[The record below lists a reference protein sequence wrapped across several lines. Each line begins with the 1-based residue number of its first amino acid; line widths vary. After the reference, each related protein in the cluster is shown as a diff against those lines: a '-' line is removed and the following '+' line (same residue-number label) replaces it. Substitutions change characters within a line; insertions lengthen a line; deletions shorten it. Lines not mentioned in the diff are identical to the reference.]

1 MRLFGMED
9 PQLRA
14 QLTTLMVA
22 VVTVPAF
29 WEFIKWLF
37 STLFTLFTGR
47 KRATTED
54 ISNSVKQLMTESSE
68 MRADIRAI
76 KEEARVHNEE
86 NLEERAK
93 SNRSKILRFDDE
105 LRIGIRHSYEYFED
119 ILRTV
124 KEYEDYCETHPKF
137 KNRQAASAIK
147 HIQEAYDEAHEN
159 NTFI

>member
-1 MRLFGMED
+1 MED

-29 WEFIKWLF
+29 WELVKWIL

-54 ISNSVKQLMTESSE
+54 ISNSVKLLMTESSE

-105 LRIGIRHSYEYFED
+105 LRVGTMHSYEYFED

-124 KEYEDYCETHPKF
+124 KEYEDYCNSHPKF
-137 KNRQAASAIK
+137 KNRQAESAIN
-147 HIQEAYDEAHEN
+147 HIQTAYDEAHEN

>member
-1 MRLFGMED
+1 MED

-54 ISNSVKQLMTESSE
+54 ISNSVKLLMTESSE

-76 KEEARVHNEE
+76 KEEARAHNEE
-86 NLEERAK
+86 NLEEHAK

-124 KEYEDYCETHPKF
+124 KEYEDYCDSHPKF
-137 KNRQAASAIK
+137 KNRQAESAIK

>member
-1 MRLFGMED
+1 MED
-9 PQLRA
+9 PQIRA

-37 STLFTLFTGR
+37 STLITLFTGR

-54 ISNSVKQLMTESSE
+54 ISNSVKLLMTESSE

-124 KEYEDYCETHPKF
+124 KEYEDYCGSHPKF
-137 KNRQAASAIK
+137 KNRQAESAIK

>member
-1 MRLFGMED
+1 MNLFGMEN

-29 WEFIKWLF
+29 WEFIKWL
-37 STLFTLFTGR
+37 SQTIFTMATGK

-76 KEEARVHNEE
+76 KEEARVHNEG

-124 KEYEDYCETHPKF
+124 KEYEDYCDSHPKF
-137 KNRQAASAIK
+137 KNRQAESAIK

>member
-1 MRLFGMED
+1 MED

-37 STLFTLFTGR
+37 STLFTMLTG
-47 KRATTED
+47 KKKATTQD
-54 ISNSVKQLMTESSE
+54 IANTVNQLKDDYCDMQS
-68 MRADIRAI
+68 DIRTI
-76 KEEARVHNEE
+76 KEEARKHDEE

-124 KEYEDYCETHPKF
+124 KEYEDYCDSHPKF
-137 KNRQAASAIK
+137 KNRQAESAIK

>member
-1 MRLFGMED
+1 MED
-9 PQLRA
+9 PQIRA

-29 WEFIKWLF
+29 WEFVKWL
-37 STLFTLFTGR
+37 SQALFTLFTG
-47 KRATTED
+47 KKKATTED
-54 ISNSVKQLMTESSE
+54 ISNSVKQLMTESAE

-124 KEYEDYCETHPKF
+124 KEYEDYCDSHPKF
-137 KNRQAASAIK
+137 KNRQAESAIK

>member
-1 MRLFGMED
+1 MED

-47 KRATTED
+47 KKATTED

-86 NLEERAK
+86 NLGERAK

-124 KEYEDYCETHPKF
+124 KEYEDYCDSHPKF
-137 KNRQAASAIK
+137 KNRQAESAIK

>member
-1 MRLFGMED
+1 MED
-9 PQLRA
+9 PQIRA
-14 QLTTLMVA
+14 QLTTLLVA

-29 WEFIKWLF
+29 WEFVKWLF
-37 STLFTLFTGR
+37 STLFTMLTG
-47 KRATTED
+47 KKKATTQD
-54 ISNSVKQLMTESSE
+54 IANTVNQLKDDYCD
-68 MRADIRAI
+68 MRADIRTI
-76 KEEARVHNEE
+76 KDESRKHNEE

-124 KEYEDYCETHPKF
+124 KEYEDYCDSHPKF
-137 KNRQAASAIK
+137 KNRQAVSAIK